1 VLALCFA
8 SYLGFGLVLILVGA
22 NQAELSRYFG
32 LDFAQTGQLVSALAA
47 GLGVGVVA
55 AGPLFDRYPQRPL
68 FVGTLALAAVALFS
82 IGGEV
87 SFTRLIVHLFAAGM
101 GIGGYN
107 TLINAT
113 VAERFAER
121 SARPMSMIHA
131 GASVGAMLGPALI
144 GWLWADDWRASF
156 HFTGAGHAALA
167 AGAACVR
174 FPVHGSRLARGER
187 EDPPIE
193 RNEPSSGKR
202 NVLSTAMIP
211 FAGIAFAY
219 VGIETALIVFAIPY
233 SAERGLAEEVGR
245 SAISIFWLG
254 LLLGRL
260 AIVGWRAVP
269 GAGLLVGAGS
279 FASLLLAAG
288 IGLGGANV
296 DALFGALGFAMGSVY
311 PVNMALTGQR
321 FSRTRGVATGA
332 AAGAGA
338 LGGFAVPWWTGAVGD
353 AVGIGA
359 ALSSLVGFTLL
370 IALLAAMLWRSP

>member
-1 VLALCFA
+1 MLALCFA

-131 GASVGAMLGPALI
+131 GASVGAMLDL
-144 GWLWADDWRASF
+144 R
-156 HFTGAGHAALA
+156 
-167 AGAACVR
+167 
-174 FPVHGSRLARGER
+174 
-187 EDPPIE
+187 
-193 RNEPSSGKR
+193 
-202 NVLSTAMIP
+202 
-211 FAGIAFAY
+211 
-219 VGIETALIVFAIPY
+219 
-233 SAERGLAEEVGR
+233 
-245 SAISIFWLG
+245 
-254 LLLGRL
+254 
-260 AIVGWRAVP
+260 
-269 GAGLLVGAGS
+269 
-279 FASLLLAAG
+279 
-288 IGLGGANV
+288 
-296 DALFGALGFAMGSVY
+296 
-311 PVNMALTGQR
+311 
-321 FSRTRGVATGA
+321 
-332 AAGAGA
+332 
-338 LGGFAVPWWTGAVGD
+338 
-353 AVGIGA
+353 
-359 ALSSLVGFTLL
+359 
-370 IALLAAMLWRSP
+370 

>member
-1 VLALCFA
+1 
-8 SYLGFGLVLILVGA
+8 
-22 NQAELSRYFG
+22 
-32 LDFAQTGQLVSALAA
+32 
-47 GLGVGVVA
+47 
-55 AGPLFDRYPQRPL
+55 
-68 FVGTLALAAVALFS
+68 
-82 IGGEV
+82 
-87 SFTRLIVHLFAAGM
+87 
-101 GIGGYN
+101 
-107 TLINAT
+107 
-113 VAERFAER
+113 
-121 SARPMSMIHA
+121 
-131 GASVGAMLGPALI
+131 
-144 GWLWADDWRASF
+144 
-156 HFTGAGHAALA
+156 
-167 AGAACVR
+167 
-174 FPVHGSRLARGER
+174 
-187 EDPPIE
+187 
-193 RNEPSSGKR
+193 
-202 NVLSTAMIP
+202 MIP

-233 SAERGLAEEVGR
+233 AAERGLAEEVGR

-288 IGLGGANV
+288 IELGGANV

-359 ALSSLVGFTLL
+359 ALSSLIGFTLL